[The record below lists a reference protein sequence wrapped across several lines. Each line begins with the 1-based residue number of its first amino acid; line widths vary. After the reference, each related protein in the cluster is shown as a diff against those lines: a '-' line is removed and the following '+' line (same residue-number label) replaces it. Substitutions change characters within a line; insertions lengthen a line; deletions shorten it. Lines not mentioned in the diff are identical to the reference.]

1 MVCRSPDVVR
11 RRGARLE
18 CRPRRMVAGR
28 PTEARLVVTNSQTPA
43 VRIFDADPPP
53 ARDPVLLRL
62 LAGAP
67 PEDGAESLRRHRF
80 RLGAEWSPEHGE
92 SFIEALRDSGLTGRG
107 GGRLSAGGGGGR
119 GGRHTC
125 ATQAGGVG

>member
-1 MVCRSPDVVR
+1 MVCRSPALVR
-11 RRGARLE
+11 RRGARLDS
-18 CRPRRMVAGR
+18 RPRRVVAGR
-28 PTEARLVVTNSQTPA
+28 PPEARLVVTSSQIPA
-43 VRIFDADPPP
+43 VRIVDADPPP

-67 PEDGAESLRRHRF
+67 PEEGAESLRTHRF

-92 SFIEALRDSGLTGRG
+92 PFIEALRDSGFDGRG

>member
-11 RRGARLE
+11 RRGARLD
-18 CRPRRMVAGR
+18 CRPRRVVADR

-43 VRIFDADPPP
+43 VRIVDADPPP
-53 ARDPVLLRL
+53 ARDPELLRL

-67 PEDGAESLRRHRF
+67 PEEGAESLRRHRF

-92 SFIEALRDSGLTGRG
+92 PFIEALRDSGLTG
-107 GGRLSAGGGGGR
+107 GGGGGVSTSPQ
-119 GGRHTC
+119 GDG
-125 ATQAGGVG
+125 